1 MTRRIDQRMSR
12 RTILACGIALLL
24 PSVET
29 PLKAG
34 PAPAG
39 ETLAIGGA
47 FGSSRIRRYLPG
59 SRATILYPATRES
72 GGRISPA
79 DPQSSLSS
87 GTWDKILSCWRE
99 DASLLLATL
108 NPEMIRDGDGVIQAA
123 VLRSTDPLVSTCM
136 LLPGF
141 LDRFSAVFGPEIL
154 VAVPSETT
162 LYVFPKLANRMSGFR
177 ERIVDEFLLSPRP
190 VSTEFFELS
199 RKGLRGAGDFR
210 PEE

>member
-1 MTRRIDQRMSR
+1 MSR
-12 RTILACGIALLL
+12 WTILTCGIALLL
-24 PSVET
+24 PAMEM
-29 PLKAG
+29 PLRAAASPG
-34 PAPAG
+34 G

-59 SRATILYPATRES
+59 SRSTVLYPATLGSDGRRSPSDHKS
-72 GGRISPA
+72 G
-79 DPQSSLSS
+79 LSS
-87 GTWDKILSCWRE
+87 GTWDKILSSWKE

-123 VLRSTDPLVSTCM
+123 VLRSTDPLVATCM

-154 VAVPSETT
+154 VAVPSENT
-162 LYVFPKLANRMSGFR
+162 LYVFPKLANRMPGFR

-190 VSTEFFELS
+190 VSTEFFEVS

>member
-1 MTRRIDQRMSR
+1 MSR
-12 RTILACGIALLL
+12 WAILALGIALML
-24 PSVET
+24 PSVVT
-29 PLKAG
+29 PLRAG
-34 PAPAG
+34 GSPEG

-47 FGSSRIRRYLPG
+47 FGSSLIRRYLPG
-59 SRATILYPATRES
+59 SRSTILYPAIRQS
-72 GGRISPA
+72 DGRISPA
-79 DPQSSLSS
+79 EPKSGLSS
-87 GTWDKILSCWRE
+87 GTWDKILSSWRE

-141 LDRFSAVFGPEIL
+141 LDRFSAIFGPEIL

-162 LYVFPKLANRMSGFR
+162 LYIFPKLANRISGFR
-177 ERIVDEFLLSPRP
+177 ERIVDEFLLSPHP
-190 VSTEFFELS
+190 VSTEFFEIS

>member
-12 RTILACGIALLL
+12 WAILAFGIALMI
-24 PSVET
+24 PAVVT
-29 PLKAG
+29 PLRAG
-34 PAPAG
+34 GSPEG

-47 FGSSRIRRYLPG
+47 FGSSLIRRYLPG
-59 SRATILYPATRES
+59 SRSTILYPAIRQS
-72 GGRISPA
+72 DGRISPA
-79 DPQSSLSS
+79 EPKSGLSS
-87 GTWDKILSCWRE
+87 GTWDKILSSWRE

-162 LYVFPKLANRMSGFR
+162 LYIFPKLANRISGFR

-190 VSTEFFELS
+190 VSTEFFEIS